1 VSRALFQIR
10 RGAAVWLTLAIAACS
25 ADSPLT
31 APEYSL
37 ETSVAELQSA
47 DPVRLYCPHIESLSA
62 AKRIGPKGGTL
73 NLAGTKLVV
82 PRGAVPVE
90 TEFVLTIPAGDWLEL
105 DIDAGGAEHYSF
117 ARPVTIT
124 VNYSRCGTRAAET
137 EALSAWYVDETSGD
151 FVQDMG
157 AIDLKAGKKLTF
169 ETDHLSKYAIAW

>member
-1 VSRALFQIR
+1 MSRALSQIR
-10 RGAAVWLTLAIAACS
+10 RGAAVCLTLAIAACS

-31 APEYSL
+31 APESSSQA
-37 ETSVAELQSA
+37 SVAAPESA
-47 DPVRLYCPHIESLSA
+47 DPVPLYCPHSESLSA

-90 TEFVLTIPAGDWLEL
+90 TEFVMTIPAGDWLEL

-124 VNYSRCGTRAAET
+124 VNYSRCATRAAET
-137 EALSAWYVDETSGD
+137 EALSAWYVDEASGAL
-151 FVQDMG
+151 VQDMG
-157 AIDLKAGKKLTF
+157 AVDIKAGKKLSF